1 MAGSHHHALVAFT
14 GSQLLGTEALSL
26 VMYCHEAKIPW
37 SLSQCLFPFTG
48 GNG

>member
-26 VMYCHEAKIPW
+26 LCVVLKQSNH
-37 SLSQCLFPFTG
+37 SLSPSASFLS
-48 GNG
+48 